1 MRLRDDVDVSRINW
15 TNQAG
20 VIRRYA
26 EQLPPGARRNA
37 EIDRRWR
44 AKLSH
49 TARIYCF
56 KPRRDNLWAMYLLAR
71 ASATAAILP
80 YRIRPKFVADFDME

>member
-26 EQLPPGARRNA
+26 EQLPPGEMRKS
-37 EIDRRWR
+37 IGRWR
-44 AKLSH
+44 VKLSH

-56 KPRRDNLWAMYLLAR
+56 KPGWDNLWAMY
-71 ASATAAILP
+71 
-80 YRIRPKFVADFDME
+80 